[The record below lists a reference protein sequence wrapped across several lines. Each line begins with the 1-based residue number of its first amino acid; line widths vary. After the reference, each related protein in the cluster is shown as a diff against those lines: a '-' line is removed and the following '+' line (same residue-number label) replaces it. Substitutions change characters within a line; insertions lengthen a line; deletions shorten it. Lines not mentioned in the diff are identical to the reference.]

1 MPLFVDFLLL
11 VIIFSTSKNSSS
23 SMLSNVSSNESS
35 VSFFEYLIALEGDH
49 GLDDGAMF
57 AILGKVPKK
66 NVFFGTLFQTMDRW
80 GVQSPKLFSENNHS
94 VIFTYL

>member
-1 MPLFVDFLLL
+1 
-11 VIIFSTSKNSSS
+11 
-23 SMLSNVSSNESS
+23 MLSNVSSNESS

-66 NVFFGTLFQTMDRW
+66 KPFFWDFVPNYG
-80 GVQSPKLFSENNHS
+80 
-94 VIFTYL
+94 